1 LGLVAVGCALLALS
15 TVTRQPA
22 VLLGSP
28 PVFDSN
34 TPVQWD
40 SPAVSSDLD
49 GLSRYYNSAGADL
62 KKIPDARTVELAEL
76 PEDFDVAK
84 WSPKHSAAVKVGKV
98 DQESARGIWH
108 SKSEAWKGIDDVF
121 PTDTPYAFE
130 EDHEDKGETAKMK
143 TFIDHVRSQLSV
155 FEKSL
160 PQAQGPASSSPKD
173 AAEVNALEKV
183 LEAGKTA
190 LATIERRVQQHPP
203 TKARKALTLNQLRE
217 VHHAAAAAVP
227 VGLRAHYMSSSSSR
241 NDIDSYFARM
251 GRDTER
257 ENQANAIAEGGEL
270 ARTHQL
276 SLKSQEGND
285 NNGIGH
291 KDIQS
296 FARAFATSM
305 HNTLLADKGNAEG
318 PISQTESCDLC
329 VKIFGCEDCCEALC
343 QDAPE
348 RAALP
353 DGAGGKA
360 ASSAADHEEEGRAAR
375 GRRSRSMV
383 QLSREPC
390 MCTSKECGE
399 CLDGEED
406 KAVDERQSRDLKRA
420 HKALEEASRAISTTN
435 SILKDRVAALEATNA
450 LAIRQGLSGAYGE
463 ESDDEVWSSREPF
476 KGKSETVASGASD
489 VAKQIVKDA
498 GLAGARGQDGSKH
511 GTVQGGGMHDGLR
524 SQLGRV
530 EKVAFE
536 GVEASAEQRKEIK
549 SLKAQVAAD
558 DALLL
563 ERGAGKRRGGLA
575 RYGGEALAQS
585 VSRPFWERSKK
596 GRRETRAALRFF
608 EDHPNQAKE
617 DMGPHPILSGQ

>member
-1 LGLVAVGCALLALS
+1 M
-15 TVTRQPA
+15 
-22 VLLGSP
+22 
-28 PVFDSN
+28 
-34 TPVQWD
+34 
-40 SPAVSSDLD
+40 
-49 GLSRYYNSAGADL
+49 
-62 KKIPDARTVELAEL
+62 
-76 PEDFDVAK
+76 AK
-84 WSPKHSAAVKVGKV
+84 WSPKHKAAVKVGKV

-143 TFIDHVRSQLSV
+143 TFIDHVRSQLAV

-160 PQAQGPASSSPKD
+160 PQGPASSPPKD

-203 TKARKALTLNQLRE
+203 IKARKAVTLNQLRQ
-217 VHHAAAAAVP
+217 VHHAAAAAAVP
-227 VGLRAHYMSSSSSR
+227 VGLRAHYMSSASSR

-257 ENQANAIAEGGEL
+257 ENQANAIAEGGEV

-276 SLKSQEGND
+276 ALKMNQKGND
-285 NNGIGH
+285 NNGIGRN
-291 KDIQS
+291 DIQL
-296 FARAFATSM
+296 FARAFAKSM

-318 PISQTESCDLC
+318 TISQSESCDLC

-343 QDAPE
+343 QDAPKQ
-348 RAALP
+348 ATLP
-353 DGAGGKA
+353 AGAGGKA
-360 ASSAADHEEEGRAAR
+360 ASSAVHHEEEGRAAR
-375 GRRSRSMV
+375 GRRSRSIV

-406 KAVDERQSRDLKRA
+406 KAVEEKQSHDLRRA

-450 LAIRQGLSGAYGE
+450 LAIRQGLNGAYGE

-476 KGKSETVASGASD
+476 KGKSETVASGASE
-489 VAKQIVKDA
+489 VAKQIAKDA
-498 GLAGARGQDGSKH
+498 GLAGARSQDGSKH
-511 GTVQGGGMHDGLR
+511 GIVQGGGRHDGLR
-524 SQLGRV
+524 SQLARV
-530 EKVAFE
+530 EKVALE

-563 ERGAGKRRGGLA
+563 ERGAGKRREGLA
-575 RYGGEALAQS
+575 RYGGESLAES

-608 EDHPNQAKE
+608 QDHPNQVKA